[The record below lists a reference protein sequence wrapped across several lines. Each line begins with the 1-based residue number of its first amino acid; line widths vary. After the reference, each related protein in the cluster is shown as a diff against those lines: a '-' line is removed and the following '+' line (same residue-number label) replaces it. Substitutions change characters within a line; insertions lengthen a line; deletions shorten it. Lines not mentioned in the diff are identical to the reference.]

1 MTTANFLEQMRINA
15 EKKAA
20 QMAAIELAN
29 WNAQHEAEL
38 IQNFGFT
45 ATTVSDRKSNLQTLT
60 TK

>member
-1 MTTANFLEQMRINA
+1 MNTANFLEQMRINA
-15 EKKAA
+15 EKKAI

-29 WNAQHEAEL
+29 WSAQHESEL

-45 ATTVSDRKSNLQTLT
+45 AATVADRKANLQTLT